1 MAATSSV
8 HHEASVQFI
17 GGTATL
23 LLPILFFMGATV
35 YLFIGAGAFDLTTLA
50 LVGFGMLML
59 GSLLAKTPARY
70 W

>member
-35 YLFIGAGAFDLTTLA
+35 PLYRGRG
-50 LVGFGMLML
+50 V
-59 GSLLAKTPARY
+59 
-70 W
+70 

>member
-35 YLFIGAGAFDLTTLA
+35 YLFIGAGL
-50 LVGFGMLML
+50 FG
-59 GSLLAKTPARY
+59 GR
-70 W
+70 